1 MNFGANFFLMRRAL
15 SENRQRQP
23 SNKTDSRKYMPGL
36 DPLEKEATI
45 SDIQPL
51 GKYEADRMMK
61 FVNRLLKRGG
71 LTATEKKAFNF
82 WKANLVVENA
92 KGIIHQE
99 FMRDFWAWLLGRG
112 KESDH
117 VKCPWYRQALT
128 NDAEVAAYVDS
139 FIRKRHEYQMKL
151 ALLKMRHPVGINQ
164 HYLYYK
170 YAVRQTE
177 VDADSFLD
185 DWKLFLQEFGEAR
198 ESGQAERNMDAIEGP
213 YDGEQ
218 NIHEMAPYGSKRV
231 EVGKA
236 SHDRKVE
243 QMIKSG
249 ARSFHDDD
257 MSDEDGELP
266 VSRDRRNLPR
276 PPPPPK
282 QRFVQPLPPSAF
294 VPQEFVVP
302 ATSVA
307 VPPKE
312 KEEIEPEDSP
322 RQEPPDNRPLMPQP
336 IEPVDDKPTDSNNLV
351 EEEGGSDLE
360 LPDVPT
366 KVPERLEDALKAEQ
380 AADAEKARQ
389 FEEQQKRN
397 RRQWDEAF
405 EAAATRNRQQD
416 LQPVG
421 QAFRELQAT
430 MSHIEHQR
438 QFDQAEERLERV
450 RARQKELEIIGLQDE
465 ALVEAAKDLEA
476 VKANA
481 EAEKANAE
489 RRHQEVL
496 SALRERTAQIE
507 QKQADTDKLLQNM
520 QAEMQ
525 VLARQPQGLTAE
537 MTAALKNQAVL
548 LNQSVAERLQQQ
560 GEANRKE
567 LEKFIES
574 RQNKL
579 QAEMLEEMAKHGA
592 VQLESVLN
600 KVNEQLALER
610 ESARQAQEAKIAE
623 AQRLL
628 MSEMEKLKQGT
639 EANVG
644 EMNKALM
651 QAVGDKLN
659 ALNVEELVENFNNA
673 ENKMNDYVQ
682 QSAELEGRF
691 ERIGTI
697 ANNFEQNIADMHAS
711 IARAQQAFAKSVEK
725 VNEQAGALAL
735 LQDEVR
741 SQLRKIDALR
751 ESANAEVFAAEDR
764 QRLNLEAQAQQA
776 EAILN
781 RYAARQE
788 ERLNDLQKALDRSD
802 KRLRRM
808 QRERVEQSRRQVD
821 RIRNTVQGRFEPVAE
836 QEVPVAEATPPAV
849 EAEVEQQPP
858 PAEVEA
864 DHSLKRDREEEKEA
878 PVAEAVAEAEDEYV
892 GMPALD
898 EMQPI
903 AKAPKF
909 ELIGRLKELAN
920 WAFEPLQGMFA
931 QEPMQRIQEEISASV
946 EAEVQAEIEEEEEL
960 IGQAEEAQARSER
973 LARGRAARMV
983 LLNDLEEAERQLKEL
998 ESQAQEQEMIEFYAA
1013 RAAEIAEAA
1022 REVKKRV
1029 RADQRTQAE
1038 GEKFSRNKKER
1049 DRPTY
1054 EKMATAEKKNST
1066 TPVKQMSAVKNA
1078 PLGQAAGRTNKGSL
1092 PKVFSATERE
1102 ARKQRDEEFARDNP
1116 ELMKRMP
1123 KHEREEEQS
1132 TEAENEREMEIE
1144 DEEEVIADRE
1154 TKQFLRKQA
1163 DFINTGDDEMMDYA
1177 AQELL
1182 SLGLLTGIPQSELD
1196 VERRHDDSWDS
1207 VAYGQRLMGVL
1218 NKISA
1223 RLGGKKHKLNLEEEE
1238 ELQMEGRFQLNE
1250 ELTK

>member
-1 MNFGANFFLMRRAL
+1 M
-15 SENRQRQP
+15 SENRQRKP
-23 SNKTDSRKYMPGL
+23 SNQTDNRKYMPGL

-45 SDIQPL
+45 TDIQPL

-61 FVNRLLKRGG
+61 YVNRLLKKGG
-71 LTATEKKAFNF
+71 LTADERKAFNF

-99 FMRDFWAWLLGRG
+99 FMRDFWAFLLGRG

-117 VKCPWYRQALT
+117 IRCPWYRQSLT
-128 NDAEVAAYVDS
+128 NDPEVSAYVDS
-139 FIRKRHEYQMKL
+139 FIVKRHEFQMKL
-151 ALLKMRHPVGINQ
+151 ALLRMRHPVGINQ

-170 YAVRQTE
+170 YVVRQTE
-177 VDADSFLD
+177 ADADNFLD
-185 DWKLFLQEFGEAR
+185 DWKLLLQEFGEAR
-198 ESGQAERNMDAIEGP
+198 KNGQAERNMDEIKGP
-213 YDGEQ
+213 YDGQE
-218 NIHEMAPYGSKRV
+218 NIHEMAPYGSKRA

-243 QMIKSG
+243 QMIKAG

-257 MSDEDGELP
+257 MSDEDGDRAVVSNRRALP
-266 VSRDRRNLPR
+266 PPPR
-276 PPPPPK
+276 PPARQPKPPPPP
-282 QRFVQPLPPSAF
+282 SAF
-294 VPQEFVVP
+294 SSESAFIPP
-302 ATSVA
+302 AI
-307 VPPKE
+307 PPKE
-312 KEEIEPEDSP
+312 KEEMSPPASP
-322 RQEPPDNRPLMPQP
+322 REELPDNRPLMPQP
-336 IEPVDDKPTDSNNLV
+336 VEPVDDKPTESNNLV

-366 KVPERLEDALKAEQ
+366 KVPDRFEDQLKAEQ
-380 AADAEKARQ
+380 AAEAERVQK
-389 FEEQQKRN
+389 FEQEQKRN
-397 RRQWDEAF
+397 RKQWEEAF
-405 EAAATRNRQQD
+405 EAAATRNRQKD
-416 LQPVG
+416 FGPVFG
-421 QAFRELQAT
+421 AFKELQST

-481 EAEKANAE
+481 EAEKVNAE
-489 RRHQEVL
+489 RRHEAVMN
-496 SALRERTAQIE
+496 ALRERTAQIE

-537 MTAALKNQAVL
+537 MTDALKNQAVL
-548 LNQSVAERLQQQ
+548 LNQSIAERLKQQ
-560 GEANRKE
+560 GEIDRKE

-579 QAEMLEEMAKHGA
+579 QAEMLDEMAKHGA

-610 ESARQAQEAKIAE
+610 ENARQAQEAKIAE

-628 MSEMEKLKQGT
+628 LSEMEKLKQGT

-659 ALNVEELVENFNNA
+659 ALNAEELVEKFNNA
-673 ENKMNDYVQ
+673 ENKMNDYVR

-711 IARAQQAFAKSVEK
+711 IARAQRAFAKSVEK

-751 ESANAEVFAAEDR
+751 ESANTEVFAAEDR

-776 EAILN
+776 EAVLN

-788 ERLNDLQKALDRSD
+788 ERLNDLQKALNRSD
-802 KRLRRM
+802 KRLRKM

-821 RIRNTVQGRFEPVAE
+821 RIRNTVQGRFEPVVE
-836 QEVPVAEATPPAV
+836 QEVFVAEAALPAVQVEQPPPVAEV
-849 EAEVEQQPP
+849 
-858 PAEVEA
+858 
-864 DHSLKRDREEEKEA
+864 
-878 PVAEAVAEAEDEYV
+878 VAEAPTDEFE
-892 GMPALD
+892 GMPKLD

-920 WAFEPLQGMFA
+920 WAFEPLQGVFA
-931 QEPMQRIQEEISASV
+931 QEPLQRIQEEISASA
-946 EAEVQAEIEEEEEL
+946 EAEVQAETEEEQEM

-973 LARGRAARMV
+973 LAKGRAARMV

-1022 REVKKRV
+1022 REVKQRV
-1029 RADQRTQAE
+1029 SADRRAQAE
-1038 GEKFSRNKKER
+1038 AEKFTRNKQER

-1092 PKVFSATERE
+1092 PKVFSSAERE
-1102 ARKQRDEEFARDNP
+1102 ARKQRDEEFRRNNA
-1116 ELMKRMP
+1116 ELMKRLP
-1123 KHEREEEQS
+1123 KREREQETESEQD
-1132 TEAENEREMEIE
+1132 NVEMVA
-1144 DEEEVIADRE
+1144 DEETR
-1154 TKQFLRKQA
+1154 QFLRTQA
-1163 DFINTGDDEMMDYA
+1163 DFINTGDDEMMDHA
-1177 AQELL
+1177 AQEIL
-1182 SLGLLTGIPQSELD
+1182 SLGLLAGMSAAEID
-1196 VERRHDDSWDS
+1196 VERRHDDAWDS
-1207 VAYGQRLMGVL
+1207 VSYGQRLMAAL
-1218 NKISA
+1218 NKVSA
-1223 RLGGKKHKLNLEEEE
+1223 RLGGKKHKLHLEREDEME
-1238 ELQMEGRFQLNE
+1238 MEGRFQLNE

>member
-1 MNFGANFFLMRRAL
+1 M
-15 SENRQRQP
+15 SENRQRKP
-23 SNKTDSRKYMPGL
+23 SNQTDNRKYMPGL

-45 SDIQPL
+45 TDIQPL

-61 FVNRLLKRGG
+61 YVNRLLKRGG
-71 LTATEKKAFNF
+71 LTADERKAFNF

-117 VKCPWYRQALT
+117 IRCPWYRQSLT
-128 NDAEVAAYVDS
+128 NDPEVSAYVDS
-139 FIRKRHEYQMKL
+139 FIVKRHEFQMKM
-151 ALLKMRHPVGINQ
+151 ALLRMRHPVGINQ
-164 HYLYYK
+164 HYLYFK
-170 YAVRQTE
+170 YVVRQTE
-177 VDADSFLD
+177 ADADNFLD

-198 ESGQAERNMDAIEGP
+198 ENGQAERNMDEIKGP
-213 YDGEQ
+213 YDGEH
-218 NIHEMAPYGSKRV
+218 NIHEMAPYGSRRT

-243 QMIKSG
+243 QMIKAG

-257 MSDEDGELP
+257 MSDEDGDKP
-266 VSRDRRNLPR
+266 VINRRAL
-276 PPPPPK
+276 PPPPK
-282 QRFVQPLPPSAF
+282 PPARPPQPPPASSFVQEVAPPITA
-294 VPQEFVVP
+294 
-302 ATSVA
+302 
-307 VPPKE
+307 PPKE
-312 KEEIEPEDSP
+312 KEEMSPPVSP
-322 RQEPPDNRPLMPQP
+322 REDPPDNRRLMPRP
-336 IEPVDDKPTDSNNLV
+336 LEPVDDKPTDSNNLV
-351 EEEGGSDLE
+351 EEEGGSNLE
-360 LPDVPT
+360 LPDAPT
-366 KVPERLEDALKAEQ
+366 KIAERMEDRLKEEQ
-380 AADAEKARQ
+380 AMEAERIRKLE
-389 FEEQQKRN
+389 EEQKRS
-397 RRQWDEAF
+397 RKQWEDVFQQVAS
-405 EAAATRNRQQD
+405 RNRQAD
-416 LQPVG
+416 FGPVAE
-421 QAFRELQAT
+421 AFKELQST

-438 QFDQAEERLERV
+438 QFDRADEQLERV
-450 RARQKELEIIGLQDE
+450 RSRERELEIIGLQDE
-465 ALVEAAKDLEA
+465 VLAEAAKNLEA

-520 QAEMQ
+520 QTEMQ

-567 LEKFIES
+567 LEKFIDS

-776 EAILN
+776 EAVLN

-821 RIRNTVQGRFEPVAE
+821 RIRNTVQGRFEPVVE
-836 QEVPVAEATPPAV
+836 QEVPVAEAMPPV
-849 EAEVEQQPP
+849 VQLQEAEQPSQA
-858 PAEVEA
+858 AEV
-864 DHSLKRDREEEKEA
+864 
-878 PVAEAVAEAEDEYV
+878 PQAVAEAPADEFE

-946 EAEVQAEIEEEEEL
+946 EAEVQAETEEEQEL
-960 IGQAEEAQARSER
+960 IGQAEEAQARSAR
-973 LARGRAARMV
+973 LAKGRAARMV

-1022 REVKKRV
+1022 REVKQRV
-1029 RADQRTQAE
+1029 SADQRAQAE
-1038 GEKFSRNKKER
+1038 AEKFTRNKQER

-1092 PKVFSATERE
+1092 PKVFSAAERE
-1102 ARKQRDEEFARDNP
+1102 ARKQRDEEFRRNNA
-1116 ELMKRMP
+1116 ELMKRLP
-1123 KHEREEEQS
+1123 KREREQETESEQD
-1132 TEAENEREMEIE
+1132 NVEMVA
-1144 DEEEVIADRE
+1144 DEETR
-1154 TKQFLRKQA
+1154 QFLRTQA
-1163 DFINTGDDEMMDYA
+1163 DFINTGDDEMMDHA
-1177 AQELL
+1177 AQEIL
-1182 SLGLLTGIPQSELD
+1182 SLGLLAGMSAAEID
-1196 VERRHDDSWDS
+1196 VERRHDDAWDS
-1207 VAYGQRLMGVL
+1207 VSYGQRLMAAL
-1218 NKISA
+1218 NKVSA
-1223 RLGGKKHKLNLEEEE
+1223 RLGGKKHKLHLEREDEME
-1238 ELQMEGRFQLNE
+1238 MEGRFQLNE

>member
-45 SDIQPL
+45 TDIQPL

-61 FVNRLLKRGG
+61 YVNRLLKRGG

-139 FIRKRHEYQMKL
+139 FIRKRHEYQMKM
-151 ALLKMRHPVGINQ
+151 ALLKMRHPIGINQ

-177 VDADSFLD
+177 IDADNFLD

-266 VSRDRRNLPR
+266 VSRDRRSLPR
-276 PPPPPK
+276 PPPPPPK
-282 QRFVQPLPPSAF
+282 QRFAQPLPSSAF
-294 VPQEFVVP
+294 VPQDFVVP
-302 ATSVA
+302 ATPVA

-366 KVPERLEDALKAEQ
+366 KIPERLEDVLKAEQ

-476 VKANA
+476 VKTNA

-496 SALRERTAQIE
+496 NALRERTAQIE

-520 QAEMQ
+520 QTEMQ
-525 VLARQPQGLTAE
+525 VLARQPRGLTVE
-537 MTAALKNQAVL
+537 MTEALKNQAVL
-548 LNQSVAERLQQQ
+548 LNQSMAERLKQQ

-579 QAEMLEEMAKHGA
+579 QADMLDEMAKHGA
-592 VQLESVLN
+592 VQLEKVLS
-600 KVNEQLALER
+600 KVNEQIALER
-610 ESARQAQEAKIAE
+610 ENARQAQESKIAE
-623 AQRLL
+623 AQQLL
-628 MSEMEKLKQGT
+628 VSEMEKLKKGT
-639 EANVG
+639 EANVS

-673 ENKMNDYVQ
+673 ENRMNDYIQ

-691 ERIGTI
+691 GRIGTI

-711 IARAQQAFAKSVEK
+711 IGRAKGAFVKAVEK

-751 ESANAEVFAAEDR
+751 ESANTEVFAAEDR
-764 QRLNLEAQAQQA
+764 HRLNLEAQAQQA
-776 EAILN
+776 EAVLN

-821 RIRNTVQGRFEPVAE
+821 RIRNTVQGRFEPVAAPE
-836 QEVPVAEATPPAV
+836 IPAEPVPAV
-849 EAEVEQQPP
+849 EEVQENPVQMEVEQNQP
-858 PAEVEA
+858 PAEV
-864 DHSLKRDREEEKEA
+864 
-878 PVAEAVAEAEDEYV
+878 VAEAAASPVDEYES
-892 GMPALD
+892 MPTLD
-898 EMQPI
+898 EMQPV

-920 WAFEPLQGMFA
+920 WAFEPLQGAFA
-931 QEPMQRIQEEISASV
+931 QEPLQRIQEEISAS
-946 EAEVQAEIEEEEEL
+946 AEAEIEAEKEEESNL

-973 LARGRAARMV
+973 LAKGRAARMI
-983 LLNDLEEAERQLKEL
+983 LLNDLEQAERQLKEL

-1013 RAAEIAEAA
+1013 RATEIAEAA
-1022 REVKKRV
+1022 REVKQRV
-1029 RADQRTQAE
+1029 SADQRALAE
-1038 GEKFSRNKKER
+1038 AEKFTRNKQER
-1049 DRPTY
+1049 ERPTY
-1054 EKMATAEKKNST
+1054 EKMATSEKKNST

-1078 PLGQAAGRTNKGSL
+1078 PLGQASGRTNKGSL
-1092 PKVFSATERE
+1092 PKVFSAAERE
-1102 ARKQRDEEFARDNP
+1102 ARKQRDEEFRRNNA
-1116 ELMKRMP
+1116 ELMKRLP
-1123 KHEREEEQS
+1123 KREREQETESEQD
-1132 TEAENEREMEIE
+1132 NVEMVA
-1144 DEEEVIADRE
+1144 DEETR
-1154 TKQFLRKQA
+1154 QFLRTQA
-1163 DFINTGDDEMMDYA
+1163 DFINTGDDEMMDHA
-1177 AQELL
+1177 AQEIL
-1182 SLGLLTGIPQSELD
+1182 SLGLLAGMSASEID
-1196 VERRHDDSWDS
+1196 VERRHDDAWDS
-1207 VAYGQRLMGVL
+1207 VSYGQRLMAAL
-1218 NKISA
+1218 NKVSA
-1223 RLGGKKHKLNLEEEE
+1223 RLGGKKHKLHLEREDEME
-1238 ELQMEGRFQLNE
+1238 MEGRFQLNE

>member
-1 MNFGANFFLMRRAL
+1 M
-15 SENRQRQP
+15 SENRQRKP
-23 SNKTDSRKYMPGL
+23 SNQTDNRKYMPGL

-45 SDIQPL
+45 TDIQPL

-61 FVNRLLKRGG
+61 YVNRLLKRGG
-71 LTATEKKAFNF
+71 LTADERKAFNF

-117 VKCPWYRQALT
+117 IRCPWYRQSLT
-128 NDAEVAAYVDS
+128 NDPEVSAYVDS
-139 FIRKRHEYQMKL
+139 FIVKRHEFQMKM
-151 ALLKMRHPVGINQ
+151 ALLRMRHPVGINQ
-164 HYLYYK
+164 HYLYFK
-170 YAVRQTE
+170 YVVRQTE
-177 VDADSFLD
+177 ADADNFLD

-198 ESGQAERNMDAIEGP
+198 ENGQTERNMDEIKGP
-213 YDGEQ
+213 YDGEH
-218 NIHEMAPYGSKRV
+218 NIHEMAPYGSRRT

-243 QMIKSG
+243 QMIKAG

-257 MSDEDGELP
+257 MSDEDGDKSVINRRALP
-266 VSRDRRNLPR
+266 PPPKPPARPPR
-276 PPPPPK
+276 PPPASP
-282 QRFVQPLPPSAF
+282 FVQ
-294 VPQEFVVP
+294 E
-302 ATSVA
+302 VA
-307 VPPKE
+307 APITTPPKE
-312 KEEIEPEDSP
+312 KEEMSPPASP
-322 RQEPPDNRPLMPQP
+322 REEPPDNRRLMPQP
-336 IEPVDDKPTDSNNLV
+336 LEPVDDKPTDSNNLV
-351 EEEGGSDLE
+351 EEEGGPDLE
-360 LPDVPT
+360 LPDAPI
-366 KVPERLEDALKAEQ
+366 KIPQRMEDRLKEEQ
-380 AADAEKARQ
+380 AMEAERIRKLE
-389 FEEQQKRN
+389 EEQKRS
-397 RRQWDEAF
+397 RKQWEDVFQQVAS
-405 EAAATRNRQQD
+405 RNRQAD
-416 LQPVG
+416 FGPVAE
-421 QAFRELQAT
+421 AFKELQST

-438 QFDQAEERLERV
+438 QFDRADEQLERV
-450 RARQKELEIIGLQDE
+450 RSRERELEIIGLQDE
-465 ALVEAAKDLEA
+465 VLAEAAKDLEA

-776 EAILN
+776 EAVLN

-821 RIRNTVQGRFEPVAE
+821 RIRSTVQGRFEPVAE

-849 EAEVEQQPP
+849 EAEVQQQPP

-864 DHSLKRDREEEKEA
+864 DHSLKQDREEEKEA
-878 PVAEAVAEAEDEYV
+878 PVAEAVAEAEDEYA

-1092 PKVFSATERE
+1092 PKVFSAAERE
-1102 ARKQRDEEFARDNP
+1102 ARKQRDEEFRRNNA
-1116 ELMKRMP
+1116 ELMKRLP
-1123 KHEREEEQS
+1123 KREREQETEPEQD
-1132 TEAENEREMEIE
+1132 NVEMVA
-1144 DEEEVIADRE
+1144 DEETR
-1154 TKQFLRKQA
+1154 QFLRTQA
-1163 DFINTGDDEMMDYA
+1163 DFINTGDDEMMDHA
-1177 AQELL
+1177 AQEIL
-1182 SLGLLTGIPQSELD
+1182 SLGLLAGMSASEID
-1196 VERRHDDSWDS
+1196 VERRHDDAWDS
-1207 VAYGQRLMGVL
+1207 VSYGQRLMAAL
-1218 NKISA
+1218 NKVSA
-1223 RLGGKKHKLNLEEEE
+1223 RLGGKKHKLHLEQENEME
-1238 ELQMEGRFQLNE
+1238 MEGRFQLNE

>member
-1 MNFGANFFLMRRAL
+1 M
-15 SENRQRQP
+15 SENRQRKP
-23 SNKTDSRKYMPGL
+23 SNQTDARKYMPGL

-45 SDIQPL
+45 TDIQPL

-61 FVNRLLKRGG
+61 YVNRLLKRGG
-71 LTATEKKAFNF
+71 LTADERKAFNF

-99 FMRDFWAWLLGRG
+99 FMRDFWAFLLGRG

-117 VKCPWYRQALT
+117 IRCPWYRQSLT
-128 NDAEVAAYVDS
+128 NDPEVSAYVDS
-139 FIRKRHEYQMKL
+139 FIVKRHEFQMKL
-151 ALLKMRHPVGINQ
+151 ALLRMRHPVGINQ
-164 HYLYYK
+164 HYLYFK
-170 YAVRQTE
+170 YVVRQTE
-177 VDADSFLD
+177 ADADNFLD

-198 ESGQAERNMDAIEGP
+198 ENGQAERYMDEIKGP
-213 YDGEQ
+213 YDGQE
-218 NIHEMAPYGSKRV
+218 NIHEMAPYGSKRA

-243 QMIKSG
+243 QMIKAG

-257 MSDEDGELP
+257 MSDEDGDRAAVSNRRALP
-266 VSRDRRNLPR
+266 PPPR
-276 PPPPPK
+276 PPARQPKPPPPP
-282 QRFVQPLPPSAF
+282 SAF
-294 VPQEFVVP
+294 SSEPAFIPP
-302 ATSVA
+302 AT
-307 VPPKE
+307 PPKE
-312 KEEIEPEDSP
+312 KEEMSPPASP
-322 RQEPPDNRPLMPQP
+322 REEPPDNRRLMPQP
-336 IEPVDDKPTDSNNLV
+336 IEPVDDKPTESNNLV

-366 KVPERLEDALKAEQ
+366 KVPDRFEDRLKAEQ
-380 AADAEKARQ
+380 AADVERAQK
-389 FEEQQKRN
+389 FEQEQTRN
-397 RRQWDEAF
+397 RKQWEEVF
-405 EAAATRNRQQD
+405 EAAATRNRQKD
-416 LQPVG
+416 FGPVFG
-421 QAFRELQAT
+421 AFKELQST

-481 EAEKANAE
+481 EAEKENAE
-489 RRHQEVL
+489 RRHEAVMT
-496 SALRERTAQIE
+496 ALKERTAQIE

-520 QAEMQ
+520 QVEMQ

-537 MTAALKNQAVL
+537 MTNALKNQAVL
-548 LNQSVAERLQQQ
+548 LNQSIAERLRQQ
-560 GEANRKE
+560 GEADRKE

-628 MSEMEKLKQGT
+628 LSEMEKLKQGT

-776 EAILN
+776 EAVLN

-836 QEVPVAEATPPAV
+836 QAVPVAEAVPPVVQLQEAEQPPPAV
-849 EAEVEQQPP
+849 ESAP
-858 PAEVEA
+858 
-864 DHSLKRDREEEKEA
+864 KRGREEEQEA
-878 PVAEAVAEAEDEYV
+878 PVAEAVAEAQADEFE
-892 GMPALD
+892 GMPKLD

-931 QEPMQRIQEEISASV
+931 QEPLQRIQEEISASA
-946 EAEVQAEIEEEEEL
+946 EAEVQAETEEEQEM

-973 LARGRAARMV
+973 LAKGRAARMV

-1022 REVKKRV
+1022 REVKQRV
-1029 RADQRTQAE
+1029 SADRRAQAE
-1038 GEKFSRNKKER
+1038 AEKFTRNKQER

-1092 PKVFSATERE
+1092 PKVFSSAERE
-1102 ARKQRDEEFARDNP
+1102 ARKQRDEEFRRNNA
-1116 ELMKRMP
+1116 ELMKRLP
-1123 KHEREEEQS
+1123 KREREQETESEQD
-1132 TEAENEREMEIE
+1132 NVEMVA
-1144 DEEEVIADRE
+1144 DEETR
-1154 TKQFLRKQA
+1154 QFLRTQA
-1163 DFINTGDDEMMDYA
+1163 DFINTGDDEMMDHA
-1177 AQELL
+1177 AQEIL
-1182 SLGLLTGIPQSELD
+1182 SLGLLAGMSAAEID
-1196 VERRHDDSWDS
+1196 VERRHDDAWDS
-1207 VAYGQRLMGVL
+1207 VSYGQRLMAAL
-1218 NKISA
+1218 NKVSA
-1223 RLGGKKHKLNLEEEE
+1223 RLGGKKHKLHLEHENEME
-1238 ELQMEGRFQLNE
+1238 MEGRFQLNE

>member
-496 SALRERTAQIE
+496 NALRERTAQIE

-520 QAEMQ
+520 QTEMQ
-525 VLARQPQGLTAE
+525 VLARQPQGLTVE
-537 MTAALKNQAVL
+537 MTEALKNQAVL
-548 LNQSVAERLQQQ
+548 LNQSVAERLKQQ

-579 QAEMLEEMAKHGA
+579 QADMLDEMAKHGA
-592 VQLESVLN
+592 VQLEKVLS
-600 KVNEQLALER
+600 KVNEQIALER
-610 ESARQAQEAKIAE
+610 ENARQAQESKIAE

-628 MSEMEKLKQGT
+628 LSEMEKLKKGT
-639 EANVG
+639 EANVS
-644 EMNKALM
+644 EMNKVLM

-659 ALNVEELVENFNNA
+659 ALNVEEIVENFNNA

-682 QSAELEGRF
+682 QSVELEGRF
-691 ERIGTI
+691 QRIGTI

-711 IARAQQAFAKSVEK
+711 IARAQEAFAKSVEK

-741 SQLRKIDALR
+741 SQMRKIDALR

-776 EAILN
+776 EIILN

-788 ERLNDLQKALDRSD
+788 DRLNDLQKALNRSD
-802 KRLRRM
+802 KRLRKM

-821 RIRNTVQGRFEPVAE
+821 RIRNTVQGRFEPVAA
-836 QEVPVAEATPPAV
+836 QEVPVAEAVPPAV

-864 DHSLKRDREEEKEA
+864 DRSLKRDREKEKEA
-878 PVAEAVAEAEDEYV
+878 PMAEAVAEVVTEAEDEYA
-892 GMPALD
+892 GMPKLD
-898 EMQPI
+898 QMQPI

-931 QEPMQRIQEEISASV
+931 QEPMQRIQEEISASA
-946 EAEVQAEIEEEEEL
+946 EAEVQAEREEEEEL
-960 IGQAEEAQARSER
+960 IGQAVEAQARSER
-973 LARGRAARMV
+973 LAKGYAARLI
-983 LLNDLEEAERQLKEL
+983 LLHDLEQAEQRLKEL
-998 ESQAQEQEMIEFYAA
+998 ESQTQDQEEIEFYAA
-1013 RAAEIAEAA
+1013 RATEIAEAA
-1022 REVKKRV
+1022 REVKQRV
-1029 RADQRTQAE
+1029 TADNRAKAE
-1038 GEKFSRNKKER
+1038 AEKFTRNMQKR
-1049 DRPTY
+1049 NHPLSY
-1054 EKMATAEKKNST
+1054 EGMATAEKRNST
-1066 TPVKQMSAVKNA
+1066 TPVKQMSVVKNA

-1092 PKVFSATERE
+1092 PKVFSAAERE
-1102 ARKQRDEEFARDNP
+1102 ARKQRDEEFRRNNA
-1116 ELMKRMP
+1116 ELMKRLP
-1123 KHEREEEQS
+1123 KREREQETESEQD
-1132 TEAENEREMEIE
+1132 NVEMVA
-1144 DEEEVIADRE
+1144 DEETR
-1154 TKQFLRKQA
+1154 QFLRTQA
-1163 DFINTGDDEMMDYA
+1163 DFINTGDDEMMDHA
-1177 AQELL
+1177 AQEIL
-1182 SLGLLTGIPQSELD
+1182 SLGLLAGMSASEID
-1196 VERRHDDSWDS
+1196 VERRHDDAWDS
-1207 VAYGQRLMGVL
+1207 VSYGQRLMAAL
-1218 NKISA
+1218 NKVSA
-1223 RLGGKKHKLNLEEEE
+1223 RLGGKKHKLHLEQENEME
-1238 ELQMEGRFQLNE
+1238 MEGRFQLNE

>member
-1 MNFGANFFLMRRAL
+1 MRRAL
-15 SENRQRQP
+15 SENRQRKP
-23 SNKTDSRKYMPGL
+23 SNQTDNRKYMPGL

-45 SDIQPL
+45 TDIQPL

-61 FVNRLLKRGG
+61 YVNRLLKRGG
-71 LTATEKKAFNF
+71 LTADERKAFNF

-117 VKCPWYRQALT
+117 IRCPWYRQSLT
-128 NDAEVAAYVDS
+128 NDPEVSAYVDS
-139 FIRKRHEYQMKL
+139 FIVKRHEFQMKM
-151 ALLKMRHPVGINQ
+151 ALLRMRHPVGINQ
-164 HYLYYK
+164 HYLYFK
-170 YAVRQTE
+170 YVVRQTE
-177 VDADSFLD
+177 ADADNFLD

-198 ESGQAERNMDAIEGP
+198 ENGQAERNMDEIKGP
-213 YDGEQ
+213 YDGEH
-218 NIHEMAPYGSKRV
+218 NIHEMAPYGSRRT

-243 QMIKSG
+243 QMIKAG

-257 MSDEDGELP
+257 MSDEDGDKP
-266 VSRDRRNLPR
+266 VINRRAL
-276 PPPPPK
+276 PPPPK
-282 QRFVQPLPPSAF
+282 PPARPPQPPPASSFVQEVAPPITA
-294 VPQEFVVP
+294 
-302 ATSVA
+302 
-307 VPPKE
+307 PPKE
-312 KEEIEPEDSP
+312 KEEMSPPVSP
-322 RQEPPDNRPLMPQP
+322 REDPPDNRRLMPRP
-336 IEPVDDKPTDSNNLV
+336 LEPVDDKPTDSNNLV
-351 EEEGGSDLE
+351 EEEGGSNLE
-360 LPDVPT
+360 LPDAPT
-366 KVPERLEDALKAEQ
+366 KIAERMEDRLKEEQ
-380 AADAEKARQ
+380 AMEAERIRKLE
-389 FEEQQKRN
+389 EEQKRS
-397 RRQWDEAF
+397 RKQWEDVFQQVAS
-405 EAAATRNRQQD
+405 RNRQAD
-416 LQPVG
+416 FGPVAE
-421 QAFRELQAT
+421 AFKELQST

-438 QFDQAEERLERV
+438 QFDRADEQLERV
-450 RARQKELEIIGLQDE
+450 RSRERELEIIGLQDE
-465 ALVEAAKDLEA
+465 VLAEAAKNLEA

-520 QAEMQ
+520 QTEMQ

-567 LEKFIES
+567 LEKFIDS

-776 EAILN
+776 EAVLN

-821 RIRNTVQGRFEPVAE
+821 RIRNTVQGRFEPVVE
-836 QEVPVAEATPPAV
+836 QEVPVAEAMPPV
-849 EAEVEQQPP
+849 VQLQEAEQPSQA
-858 PAEVEA
+858 AEV
-864 DHSLKRDREEEKEA
+864 
-878 PVAEAVAEAEDEYV
+878 PQAVAEAPADEFE

-946 EAEVQAEIEEEEEL
+946 EAEVQAETEEEQEL
-960 IGQAEEAQARSER
+960 IGQAEEAQARSAR
-973 LARGRAARMV
+973 LAKGRAARMV

-1022 REVKKRV
+1022 REVKQRV
-1029 RADQRTQAE
+1029 SADQRAQAE
-1038 GEKFSRNKKER
+1038 AEKFTRNKQER

-1092 PKVFSATERE
+1092 PKVFSAAERE
-1102 ARKQRDEEFARDNP
+1102 ARKQRDEEFRRNNA
-1116 ELMKRMP
+1116 ELMKRLP
-1123 KHEREEEQS
+1123 KREREQETESEQD
-1132 TEAENEREMEIE
+1132 NVEMVA
-1144 DEEEVIADRE
+1144 DEETR
-1154 TKQFLRKQA
+1154 QFLRTQA
-1163 DFINTGDDEMMDYA
+1163 DFINTGDDEMMDHA
-1177 AQELL
+1177 AQEIL
-1182 SLGLLTGIPQSELD
+1182 SLGLLAGMSAAEID
-1196 VERRHDDSWDS
+1196 VERRHDDAWDS
-1207 VAYGQRLMGVL
+1207 VSYGQRLMAAL
-1218 NKISA
+1218 NKVSA
-1223 RLGGKKHKLNLEEEE
+1223 RLGGKKHKLHLEREDEME
-1238 ELQMEGRFQLNE
+1238 MEGRFQLNE

>member
-1 MNFGANFFLMRRAL
+1 
-15 SENRQRQP
+15 
-23 SNKTDSRKYMPGL
+23 MPGL

-45 SDIQPL
+45 TDIQPL

-61 FVNRLLKRGG
+61 YVNRLLKRGG
-71 LTATEKKAFNF
+71 LTADERKAFNF

-117 VKCPWYRQALT
+117 IRCPWYRQSLT
-128 NDAEVAAYVDS
+128 NDPEVSAYVDS
-139 FIRKRHEYQMKL
+139 FIVKRHEFQMKM
-151 ALLKMRHPVGINQ
+151 ALLRMRHPVGINQ
-164 HYLYYK
+164 HYLYFK
-170 YAVRQTE
+170 YVVRQTE
-177 VDADSFLD
+177 ADADNFLD

-198 ESGQAERNMDAIEGP
+198 ENGQAERNMDEIKGP
-213 YDGEQ
+213 YDGEH
-218 NIHEMAPYGSKRV
+218 NIHEMAPYGSRRT

-243 QMIKSG
+243 QMIKAG

-257 MSDEDGELP
+257 MSDEDGDKP
-266 VSRDRRNLPR
+266 VINRRAL
-276 PPPPPK
+276 PPPPK
-282 QRFVQPLPPSAF
+282 PPARPPQPPPASSFVQEVAPPITA
-294 VPQEFVVP
+294 
-302 ATSVA
+302 
-307 VPPKE
+307 PPKE
-312 KEEIEPEDSP
+312 KEEMSPPVSP
-322 RQEPPDNRPLMPQP
+322 REDPPDNRRLMPRP
-336 IEPVDDKPTDSNNLV
+336 LEPVDDKPTDSNNLV
-351 EEEGGSDLE
+351 EEEGGSNLE
-360 LPDVPT
+360 LPDAPT
-366 KVPERLEDALKAEQ
+366 KIAERMEDRLKEEQ
-380 AADAEKARQ
+380 AMEAERIRKLE
-389 FEEQQKRN
+389 EEQKRS
-397 RRQWDEAF
+397 RKQWEDVFQQVAS
-405 EAAATRNRQQD
+405 RNRQAD
-416 LQPVG
+416 FGPVAE
-421 QAFRELQAT
+421 AFKELQST

-438 QFDQAEERLERV
+438 QFDRADEQLERV
-450 RARQKELEIIGLQDE
+450 RSRERELEIIGLQDE
-465 ALVEAAKDLEA
+465 VLAEAAKNLEA

-520 QAEMQ
+520 QTEMQ

-567 LEKFIES
+567 LEKFIDS

-776 EAILN
+776 EAVLN

-821 RIRNTVQGRFEPVAE
+821 RIRNTVQGRFEPVVE
-836 QEVPVAEATPPAV
+836 QEVPVAEAMPPV
-849 EAEVEQQPP
+849 VQLQEAEQPSQA
-858 PAEVEA
+858 AEV
-864 DHSLKRDREEEKEA
+864 
-878 PVAEAVAEAEDEYV
+878 PQAVAEAPADEFE

-946 EAEVQAEIEEEEEL
+946 EAEVQAETEEEQEL
-960 IGQAEEAQARSER
+960 IGQAEEAQARSAR
-973 LARGRAARMV
+973 LAKGRAARMV

-1022 REVKKRV
+1022 REVKQRV
-1029 RADQRTQAE
+1029 SADQRAQAE
-1038 GEKFSRNKKER
+1038 AEKFTRNKQER

-1092 PKVFSATERE
+1092 PKVFSAAERE
-1102 ARKQRDEEFARDNP
+1102 ARKQRDEEFRRNNA
-1116 ELMKRMP
+1116 ELMKRLP
-1123 KHEREEEQS
+1123 KREREQETESEQD
-1132 TEAENEREMEIE
+1132 NVEMVA
-1144 DEEEVIADRE
+1144 DEETR
-1154 TKQFLRKQA
+1154 QFLRTQA
-1163 DFINTGDDEMMDYA
+1163 DFINTGDDEMMDHA
-1177 AQELL
+1177 AQEIL
-1182 SLGLLTGIPQSELD
+1182 SLGLLAGMSAAEID
-1196 VERRHDDSWDS
+1196 VERRHDDAWDS
-1207 VAYGQRLMGVL
+1207 VSYGQRLMAAL
-1218 NKISA
+1218 NKVSA
-1223 RLGGKKHKLNLEEEE
+1223 RLGGKKHKLHLEREDEME
-1238 ELQMEGRFQLNE
+1238 MEGRFQLNE

>member
-1 MNFGANFFLMRRAL
+1 M
-15 SENRQRQP
+15 SENRQRKP
-23 SNKTDSRKYMPGL
+23 SNQSDNRKYMPGL

-45 SDIQPL
+45 TDIRPL

-61 FVNRLLKRGG
+61 YVNRLLKKGG
-71 LTATEKKAFNF
+71 LTPDERKAFNF

-117 VKCPWYRQALT
+117 IRCSWYRQSLT
-128 NDAEVAAYVDS
+128 NDPEVSAFVDS
-139 FIRKRHEYQMKL
+139 FIVKRHEFQMKL

-170 YAVRQTE
+170 YVVRQTE
-177 VDADSFLD
+177 ADADNFLD

-198 ESGQAERNMDAIEGP
+198 ENGQAERNMDKIKGP
-213 YDGEQ
+213 YDGEH
-218 NIHEMAPYGSKRV
+218 NIHEMAPYGSRRA

-243 QMIKSG
+243 QMIKAG

-257 MSDEDGELP
+257 MSDEDGDKS
-266 VSRDRRNLPR
+266 VINRRAL
-276 PPPPPK
+276 PPPPK
-282 QRFVQPLPPSAF
+282 PPVRPPQPPRSSPFVQ
-294 VPQEFVVP
+294 E
-302 ATSVA
+302 VA
-307 VPPKE
+307 VPVTTVPKE
-312 KEEIEPEDSP
+312 KEEMSPPASP
-322 RQEPPDNRPLMPQP
+322 REEPPDNRRLMPQP
-336 IEPVDDKPTDSNNLV
+336 LEPVDDKPTDSNNLV
-351 EEEGGSDLE
+351 EEEGASDLE

-366 KVPERLEDALKAEQ
+366 KVPERFEDILKAEQ
-380 AADAEKARQ
+380 AAEAEKARQ

-397 RRQWDEAF
+397 RKQWQDVF
-405 EAAATRNRQQD
+405 EEVVVRNRQKD
-416 LQPVG
+416 LGPVFG
-421 QAFRELQAT
+421 AFKELQST

-476 VKANA
+476 VKASA

-537 MTAALKNQAVL
+537 MTEALKNQAVL

-579 QAEMLEEMAKHGA
+579 QAEMLDEMTKHGA
-592 VQLESVLN
+592 VQLEKVLS
-600 KVNEQLALER
+600 KVNEQMALER
-610 ESARQAQEAKIAE
+610 ENARQTQESKIAE

-628 MSEMEKLKQGT
+628 LSEMEKLKKGI

-659 ALNVEELVENFNNA
+659 ALNVEEIVENFNNA

-682 QSAELEGRF
+682 QSVELEGRF
-691 ERIGTI
+691 QRIGTI

-711 IARAQQAFAKSVEK
+711 IARAQEAFAKSVEK

-741 SQLRKIDALR
+741 SQMRKIDALR

-776 EAILN
+776 EIILN

-788 ERLNDLQKALDRSD
+788 ERLNDLQKALNRSD
-802 KRLRRM
+802 KRLRKM

-821 RIRNTVQGRFEPVAE
+821 RIRNTVQGRFEPVAA
-836 QEVPVAEATPPAV
+836 QEVPVAEAVPPAV

-864 DHSLKRDREEEKEA
+864 DRSLKRDREKEKEA
-878 PVAEAVAEAEDEYV
+878 PMAEAVAEVVTEAEDEYA
-892 GMPALD
+892 GMPKLD
-898 EMQPI
+898 QMQPI

-931 QEPMQRIQEEISASV
+931 QEPMQRIQEEISASA
-946 EAEVQAEIEEEEEL
+946 EAEVQAEKEEETEL

-973 LARGRAARMV
+973 LAKGRAARMI
-983 LLNDLEEAERQLKEL
+983 LLNDLEQAERQLKEL

-1013 RAAEIAEAA
+1013 RATEIAEAA
-1022 REVKKRV
+1022 REVKQRV
-1029 RADQRTQAE
+1029 SADQRAQAE
-1038 GEKFSRNKKER
+1038 AEKFTRNKQER

-1092 PKVFSATERE
+1092 PKVFSAAERE
-1102 ARKQRDEEFARDNP
+1102 ARKQRDEEFRRNNV
-1116 ELMKRMP
+1116 ELMKRLP
-1123 KHEREEEQS
+1123 KREREQETESEQD
-1132 TEAENEREMEIE
+1132 NVEMVA
-1144 DEEEVIADRE
+1144 DEETR
-1154 TKQFLRKQA
+1154 QFLRTQA
-1163 DFINTGDDEMMDYA
+1163 DFINTGDDEMMDHA
-1177 AQELL
+1177 AQEIL
-1182 SLGLLTGIPQSELD
+1182 SLGLLAGMSASEID
-1196 VERRHDDSWDS
+1196 VERRHDDAWDS
-1207 VAYGQRLMGVL
+1207 VSYGQRLMAAL
-1218 NKISA
+1218 NKVSA
-1223 RLGGKKHKLNLEEEE
+1223 RLGGKKHKLHLERENEME
-1238 ELQMEGRFQLNE
+1238 MEGRFQLNE

>member
-1 MNFGANFFLMRRAL
+1 MRRAL
-15 SENRQRQP
+15 SENRQRKP
-23 SNKTDSRKYMPGL
+23 SNQTDNRKYMPGL

-45 SDIQPL
+45 TDIQPL

-61 FVNRLLKRGG
+61 YVNRLLKKGG
-71 LTATEKKAFNF
+71 LTTDERKAFNF

-99 FMRDFWAWLLGRG
+99 FMRDFWAFLLGRG

-117 VKCPWYRQALT
+117 IRCPWYRQSLT
-128 NDAEVAAYVDS
+128 NDPEVSAYVDS
-139 FIRKRHEYQMKL
+139 FIVKRHEFQMKL
-151 ALLKMRHPVGINQ
+151 ALLRMRHPVGINQ
-164 HYLYYK
+164 HYLYFK
-170 YAVRQTE
+170 YVVRQTE
-177 VDADSFLD
+177 ADADNFLD

-198 ESGQAERNMDAIEGP
+198 ENGQAERNMDEIKGP
-213 YDGEQ
+213 YDGQE
-218 NIHEMAPYGSKRV
+218 NIHEMAPYGSKRT

-243 QMIKSG
+243 QMIKAG

-257 MSDEDGELP
+257 MSDEDGDRPVVSNRRALP
-266 VSRDRRNLPR
+266 PPPR
-276 PPPPPK
+276 PPARQPKPPPPP
-282 QRFVQPLPPSAF
+282 SAF
-294 VPQEFVVP
+294 FSEPAPVVM
-302 ATSVA
+302 
-307 VPPKE
+307 PPKE
-312 KEEIEPEDSP
+312 KEEMSSPASP
-322 RQEPPDNRPLMPQP
+322 REEPPDNRRLMPQP

-360 LPDVPT
+360 LPEPPELPDVPS
-366 KVPERLEDALKAEQ
+366 KIPERIEDRLKEEQ
-380 AADAEKARQ
+380 AAEAERIRKLE
-389 FEEQQKRN
+389 EEQKRS
-397 RRQWDEAF
+397 RKQWEDVFQQVAS
-405 EAAATRNRQQD
+405 RNRQAD
-416 LQPVG
+416 FGPVVE
-421 QAFRELQAT
+421 AFKELQST

-438 QFDQAEERLERV
+438 QFDRADEQLERV
-450 RARQKELEIIGLQDE
+450 RSRERELEIIGLQDE
-465 ALVEAAKDLEA
+465 VLAEAAKNLEA

-481 EAEKANAE
+481 EAEKKNAE
-489 RRHQEVL
+489 RRHEAVMN
-496 SALRERTAQIE
+496 ALNERTAQIE
-507 QKQADTDKLLQNM
+507 QKQADTDKLLQSM

-537 MTAALKNQAVL
+537 MTNALKNQAVL
-548 LNQSVAERLQQQ
+548 LNQSMAERLKQQ
-560 GEANRKE
+560 GEADRKE

-628 MSEMEKLKQGT
+628 LSEMEKLKQGT

-697 ANNFEQNIADMHAS
+697 ANNFEQNIADMHTS

-751 ESANAEVFAAEDR
+751 ESANPEVFAAEDR

-776 EAILN
+776 EAVLN
-781 RYAARQE
+781 RYAARLE

-821 RIRNTVQGRFEPVAE
+821 RIRNTVQGRFEPVME
-836 QEVPVAEATPPAV
+836 QEAPVAEAVLPAAQ
-849 EAEVEQQPP
+849 EAEQPP
-858 PAEVEA
+858 PAAVESA
-864 DHSLKRDREEEKEA
+864 PKRGREEEQEA
-878 PVAEAVAEAEDEYV
+878 PVAEAVAEAQADEFE
-892 GMPALD
+892 GMPKLD

-931 QEPMQRIQEEISASV
+931 QEPLQRIQEEISASA
-946 EAEVQAEIEEEEEL
+946 EAEVQAETEEEPEM

-973 LARGRAARMV
+973 LAKGRAARIV
-983 LLNDLEEAERQLKEL
+983 LLHDLEEAERQLKEL

-1013 RAAEIAEAA
+1013 RAAEMAKAA
-1022 REVKKRV
+1022 REVKQRV
-1029 RADQRTQAE
+1029 SDDQRAQAE
-1038 GEKFSRNKKER
+1038 AEKFTRNKQER
-1049 DRPTY
+1049 VRPTY
-1054 EKMATAEKKNST
+1054 KKMATAEKKNST

-1092 PKVFSATERE
+1092 PKVFSSAERE
-1102 ARKQRDEEFARDNP
+1102 ARKQRDEEFRRNNA
-1116 ELMKRMP
+1116 ELMKRLP
-1123 KHEREEEQS
+1123 KREREQETESEQD
-1132 TEAENEREMEIE
+1132 NVEMVA
-1144 DEEEVIADRE
+1144 DEETR
-1154 TKQFLRKQA
+1154 QFLRTQA
-1163 DFINTGDDEMMDYA
+1163 DFINTGDDEMMDHA
-1177 AQELL
+1177 AQEIL
-1182 SLGLLTGIPQSELD
+1182 SLGLLAGMSAAEID
-1196 VERRHDDSWDS
+1196 VERRHDDAWDS
-1207 VAYGQRLMGVL
+1207 VSYGQRLMAAL
-1218 NKISA
+1218 NKVSA
-1223 RLGGKKHKLNLEEEE
+1223 RLGGKKHKLHLEHENEME
-1238 ELQMEGRFQLNE
+1238 MEGRFQLNE